1 MLKIRDLHVAYGNIQ
16 ALRGIDLDVNDG
28 EIVAILGPN
37 GAGKST
43 LIKTI
48 IGVLPCRRGSIAF
61 QGGAI
66 DATTT
71 VRRIRLGLG
80 TIPEGRQLF
89 PDMSVRE
96 NLILGA
102 YAQLGLLI
110 PAALDEALER
120 VFGIFPRLRER
131 ANQLAGSLSGGEAQ
145 MVAVGRA
152 LMSRPKL
159 LLCDE
164 PSLGLAPLLVRDVLA
179 TLSRLR
185 DAGITVLLA
194 DQNARSRPAH
204 GRSCLCARHRPR
216 GRVWAERR
224 LGQRSTAVGGLS
236 RQRHR
241 REALRERRGV

>member
-1 MLKIRDLHVAYGNIQ
+1 MLKINDLHVAYGNIR
-16 ALRGIDLDVNDG
+16 ALRGVDLAVNTG

-43 LIKTI
+43 LIKAI
-48 IGVLPCRRGSIAF
+48 IGVLAGQRGAIEF
-61 QGGAI
+61 EGRAI
-66 DATTT
+66 DALPTAQ
-71 VRRIRLGLG
+71 RIRLGIG

-102 YAQLGLLI
+102 YAQLGLLV
-110 PAALDEALER
+110 PASIDQTLER
-120 VFGIFPRLRER
+120 VFSVFPRLRER
-131 ANQLAGSLSGGEAQ
+131 SRQLAGSLSGGEAQ

-164 PSLGLAPLLVRDVLA
+164 PSLGLAPILAREVLV
-179 TLSRLR
+179 TMSRLR

-194 DQNARSRPAH
+194 DQNALSALRIADRAYVIDT
-204 GRSCLCARHRPR
+204 GRM
-216 GRVWAERR
+216 VAEGPGAALADDRR
-224 LGQRSTAVGGLS
+224 LLRAYLGGGVGK
-236 RQRHR
+236 
-241 REALRERRGV
+241 V

>member
-89 PDMSVRE
+89 PGMSVRE

-194 DQNARSRPAH
+194 DQNARSVLRMAD
-204 GRSCLCARHRPR
+204 RAYVLDT
-216 GRVWAERR
+216 GRVVASGPSAGLANDQR
-224 LGQRSTAVGGLS
+224 LW
-236 RQRHR
+236 
-241 REALRERRGV
+241 EAYLGSGIDGRP

>member
-1 MLKIRDLHVAYGNIQ
+1 MLEIRDLHVSYGNIH
-16 ALRGIDLDVNDG
+16 ALRGIDLDVNEG

-48 IGVLPCRRGSIAF
+48 IGVLSSRRGSLAF

-66 DATTT
+66 GTTPT

-102 YAQLGLLI
+102 YAQLGWLI

-120 VFGIFPRLRER
+120 VFGVFPRLRER

-145 MVAVGRA
+145 MVAVGRG

-164 PSLGLAPLLVRDVLA
+164 PSLGLAPLLVREVLT

-185 DAGITVLLA
+185 DTGITVLLA
-194 DQNARSRPAH
+194 DQNARSVLRMAD
-204 GRSCLCARHRPR
+204 RAYVFDT
-216 GRVWAERR
+216 GRVVASGSSASLVDDQR
-224 LGQRSTAVGGLS
+224 LW
-236 RQRHR
+236 
-241 REALRERRGV
+241 EAYLGSGVDTQI

>member
-1 MLKIRDLHVAYGNIQ
+1 MLAVRDLYVSYGNID
-16 ALRGIDLDVNDG
+16 ALRGVDLDVDEG

-48 IGVLPCRRGSIAF
+48 IGVLSSRRGSIAF

-110 PAALDEALER
+110 PATLDEALER

-164 PSLGLAPLLVRDVLA
+164 PSLGLAPLLVREVLA
-179 TLSRLR
+179 TISRLR
-185 DAGITVLLA
+185 DSGITVLLA
-194 DQNARSRPAH
+194 DQNARSVLRMAD
-204 GRSCLCARHRPR
+204 RAYVLDT
-216 GRVWAERR
+216 GRVVASGSSAGLAEDRR
-224 LGQRSTAVGGLS
+224 LW
-236 RQRHR
+236 
-241 REALRERRGV
+241 EAYLGSGVDART